1 MMEVRVRKTYA
12 PASLF
17 SYMLNNPMG
26 EIWIFIA
33 VIYGQVVTFMAVA
46 PDDGSKC
53 KQNIWAFIFMYYYI
67 IFGELN

>member
-1 MMEVRVRKTYA
+1 MNDNAMREMR
-12 PASLF
+12 
-17 SYMLNNPMG
+17 
-26 EIWIFIA
+26 IFIA
-33 VIYGQVVTFMAVA
+33 VIYGLVVNFMAVA